1 MQTPEDQPAAEEI
14 LIAGAWRPATATST
28 FQAVNPS
35 TGIPLP
41 ASFPISAWP
50 DCDHAL
56 DAAVAAA
63 RGLRTASGAEIA
75 AFLDAYAAAIESA
88 AEELVA
94 TAHQETGLAI
104 KPRLLDVELPRT
116 TTQLR
121 QAASAARDGSWQHA
135 VIDTKNNIRSHFAPI
150 GPVVVF
156 GPNNFPFAFNGIS
169 GGDFA
174 AAIATGCPV
183 IAKAHPLH
191 PGTTRLLAQCAA
203 SALAQSTLPPATV
216 QMLYSVANED
226 ALRLVGDPRIGAS
239 SFTGSRAG
247 GLRLKAAA
255 DAAGKPMYLEMSSLN
270 PIVILPG
277 AIAERGGT
285 LPTELADSCLAASGQ
300 FCTSPNLIL
309 AIAGEPARQ
318 LQAAFGELLAS
329 RPSAPLLSEGGLAAL
344 NNTVH
349 SLIDAGATL
358 VTGGSP
364 IEGEAFR
371 YKNTLL
377 ATSGEQFLAESH
389 RLQQEAFGNSTLFI
403 TAADLP
409 QLVQV
414 LESLEGNLT
423 GSIYSI
429 STGADDHLYDTV
441 APALRSR
448 VGRLL
453 NDKMPTGVA
462 LSPAMNHGGPFPST
476 SHPGFTAV
484 GIPRSLLRFG
494 ALHCYDNVR
503 EDRLPAALRLDRG
516 TAPAWRVVDG
526 RWLNNSPA

>member
-1 MQTPEDQPAAEEI
+1 MPISVDHATVEEI
-14 LIAGAWRPATATST
+14 LIAGEWRPAAATSV

-35 TGIPLP
+35 NGTTLP
-41 ASFPISAWP
+41 ARYPVSSWS
-50 DCDHAL
+50 DCDKAL
-56 DAAVAAA
+56 DAAMLAA
-63 RGLRTASGAEIA
+63 RELRNASGTQIA
-75 AFLDAYAAAIESA
+75 SFLDAYAAAVEA
-88 AEELVA
+88 VTEELVA
-94 TAHQETGLAI
+94 MAHQETGLAI
-104 KPRLLDVELPRT
+104 KPRLQDVELSRT

-121 QAASAARDGSWQHA
+121 QAASAAREGSWQQP
-135 VIDTKNNIRSHFAPI
+135 VIDTKNNIRSHYAPI

-191 PGTTRLLAQCAA
+191 PGTTGLLARCA
-203 SALAQSTLPPATV
+203 SKALAESELPPATV

-226 ALRLVGDPRIGAS
+226 GLRLVSDPRIGAS

-255 DAAGKPMYLEMSSLN
+255 DAAGKPIYLEMSSLN
-270 PIVILPG
+270 PIVVLPG
-277 AIAERGGT
+277 AIAERGT
-285 LPTELADSCLAASGQ
+285 ALPTELADSCLAASGQ

-309 AIAGEPARQ
+309 AIASETAQQ
-318 LQAAFGELLAS
+318 LQASFAALLAS
-329 RPSAPLLSEGGLAAL
+329 HPSGLLLSGGGLTAL
-344 NNTVH
+344 DNTVH
-349 SLIDAGATL
+349 ALIDAGATL
-358 VTGGSP
+358 VTGGTP
-364 IEGEAFR
+364 IEGEGFR

-377 ATSGEQFLAESH
+377 AATGDRFLAEPH

-403 TAADLP
+403 TVADQA
-409 QLVQV
+409 QLIQV

-423 GSIYSI
+423 GSIYS
-429 STGADDHLYDTV
+429 STTGSDDHLYDLVTQT
-441 APALRSR
+441 LRPR

-503 EDRLPAALRLDRG
+503 EDRLPSALRLDGNNTRQM
-516 TAPAWRVVDG
+516 WRVIDG
-526 RWLNNSPA
+526 RWLND